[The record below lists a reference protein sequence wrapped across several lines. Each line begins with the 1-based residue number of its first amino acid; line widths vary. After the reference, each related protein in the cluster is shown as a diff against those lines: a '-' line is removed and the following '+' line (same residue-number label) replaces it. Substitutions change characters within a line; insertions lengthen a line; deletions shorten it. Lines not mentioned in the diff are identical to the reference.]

1 MLSELIRE
9 KMLEENFGMEGKCEV
24 AARYDGKGTRSIYSN
39 QLSFIDEKSSFID
52 ENDADATVYI
62 RDCSKANMYHYDHL
76 NNSLTQIEKDPQFV
90 CLAEEETERE
100 KRYAEREKAEKR
112 KKKEMR
118 QVGKRVLLGLTPV
131 FLMVSIFIAG
141 KISSGFQNLMEKS
154 AYYSSFIALSPWILI
169 CGAGFLVYQ
178 ILRVNKGDYHA

>member
-1 MLSELIRE
+1 
-9 KMLEENFGMEGKCEV
+9 
-24 AARYDGKGTRSIYSN
+24 
-39 QLSFIDEKSSFID
+39 
-52 ENDADATVYI
+52 
-62 RDCSKANMYHYDHL
+62 MYHYDHR

-118 QVGKRVLLGLTPV
+118 KVGKRVLLGLTPV

-141 KISSGFQNLMEKS
+141 KISSVQNLMGKS

-169 CGAGFLVYQ
+169 YGAGFLFYQ